1 MRNRAGMQRS
11 PAPREP
17 GDRKVEAAPEEM
29 HRARF
34 SKKGGTKMREHLV
47 RAQQRAPESIG
58 VIAVVSRMCRIPIK
72 RDCVDYF
79 IRYLVDEHV
88 YAELGQGVEIFA
100 VELSHGHRPQ
110 HQLAGMTIRAAQP
123 QDMIHEIEF
132 DLKVSF

>member
-1 MRNRAGMQRS
+1 MPDSRLPRRPARSRRSTLHANRPRAPPRRIDGNRAGMQRS

-88 YAELGQGVEIFA
+88 YAELGQ
-100 VELSHGHRPQ
+100 
-110 HQLAGMTIRAAQP
+110 
-123 QDMIHEIEF
+123 
-132 DLKVSF
+132 